1 MRYDRLRQT
10 LRRRALQHRKER
22 ISDAIR
28 QLAREDELRRELD
41 TEQAGRIR
49 AEAELDNTVTQLL
62 HTIARLEG
70 IDIATA
76 RTKHLPPEGE
86 WL

>member
-1 MRYDRLRQT
+1 MTRPIRWWHRRT
-10 LRRRALQHRKER
+10 LRHRALQHRKER

-28 QLAREDELRRELD
+28 QLAHEDELRRELD

-70 IDIATA
+70 VDYPTA
-76 RTKHLPPEGE
+76 RLEHLGDS
-86 WL
+86 